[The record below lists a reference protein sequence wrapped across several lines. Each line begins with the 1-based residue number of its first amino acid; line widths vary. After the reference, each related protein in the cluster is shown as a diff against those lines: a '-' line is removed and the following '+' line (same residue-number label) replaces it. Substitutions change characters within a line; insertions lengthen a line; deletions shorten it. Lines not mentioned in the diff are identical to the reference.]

1 MNPCAAVSTVSSPP
15 FSRTKTGAASA
26 SPGSAMI
33 TRASSSAVPTHAAQS
48 DAPGTRGKEDK
59 GVQCRSVEDVQS
71 VMVEL

>member
-15 FSRTKTGAASA
+15 FSRTKTARRARARVGDDHARQLQRSA
-26 SPGSAMI
+26 DAR
-33 TRASSSAVPTHAAQS
+33 RAVGRA
-48 DAPGTRGKEDK
+48 GTRGKEDK